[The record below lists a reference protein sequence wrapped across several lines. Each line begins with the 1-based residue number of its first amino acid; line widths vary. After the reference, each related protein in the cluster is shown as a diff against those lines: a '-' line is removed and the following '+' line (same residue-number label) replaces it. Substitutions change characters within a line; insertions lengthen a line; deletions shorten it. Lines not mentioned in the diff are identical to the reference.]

1 MVLAQQMLRWKEV
14 AVAEMQRNGVKT
26 QKENLDVVAVCG
38 LQVVQ
43 EEVDQRD
50 RREVVVNVEIH

>member
-1 MVLAQQMLRWKEV
+1 MLRWKEV

-26 QKENLDVVAVCG
+26 QKENLDVVAVRG